1 MWMMRPML
9 RPMGMWVWKP
19 YAIWLV
25 WPSSTSQRYNTY
37 LLLPPTA
44 LSGAP
49 RERVKARSSY
59 VMRPHYQLHASI
71 SYMANVSIMRAASR
85 TTKVFSGAGRSGPV
99 LLPQSWPSWACW

>member
-1 MWMMRPML
+1 MDDEAYGDVGL
-9 RPMGMWVWKP
+9 E
-19 YAIWLV
+19 AICDMVGLAQL
-25 WPSSTSQRYNTY
+25 QRYNTY